1 MAEQVETN
9 EAQADGMA
17 ALAELKQDAPE
28 QQAVATP
35 SLKSLRLTR

>member
-28 QQAVATP
+28 QQVQQKI
-35 SLKSLRLTR
+35 LDYDFF